1 MKRNNGYD
9 KLKLSPFFSLIDH
22 WKFLFVND
30 RKPPTTSPEALYDGL
45 RKKGRKVIDGGL
57 ASPSRRD
64 GWRPRLYYC
73 QTPSICPLIRYG
85 PIEGISWRNG
95 STPRSEEHTSEL
107 QSRENLVCRLLLEK
121 KKKKKNKTRRKT
133 KNKEEQTSRRA

>member
-64 GWRPRLYYC
+64 GWRPRLFYC
-73 QTPSICPLIRYG
+73 QTPSICPFIRYG
-85 PIEGISWRNG
+85 PIEGISLAEWFDTIALHFFG
-95 STPRSEEHTSEL
+95 P
-107 QSRENLVCRLLLEK
+107 
-121 KKKKKNKTRRKT
+121 
-133 KNKEEQTSRRA
+133 